1 MGMLAW
7 IIGTLGFL
15 SAVMGVLTAL
25 EIVPAVKDL
34 PYMFWLT
41 ISMILVLISVAF
53 AAGQRGKI
61 E

>member
-1 MGMLAW
+1 MGLLAW
-7 IIGTLGFL
+7 IIGSLGFL

-25 EIVPAVKDL
+25 EVVPVVKDL

-41 ISMILVLISVAF
+41 ISMILVLISIAF
-53 AAGQRGKI
+53 AAGQRGRI

>member
-25 EIVPAVKDL
+25 EVVPAVKDL

-41 ISMILVLISVAF
+41 ISMILVLISIAF